1 MFGNLMILAS
11 GVLASSPN
19 SVKASGCFCS
29 GVKYSGNT
37 ARMRPASEISRNSTD
52 TPAALLKALM
62 IGRNEYVA
70 NIGASSVFV

>member
-1 MFGNLMILAS
+1 
-11 GVLASSPN
+11 
-19 SVKASGCFCS
+19 
-29 GVKYSGNT
+29 
-37 ARMRPASEISRNSTD
+37 MRPANEISRNSTD